1 MAAPTSETVLR
12 FLVLVVFVVVSS
24 VTVIYLTLHHATAD
38 EVYDFVILG
47 GRDALA
53 PSPHRNPKPD
63 RKPKPE
69 PNFRFNPNSSPDP
82 SQAAQPAAWLRAG
95 WVARVT
101 PYSCSRLAGRRSAR
115 SAAPVQAQAG
125 GPSSTCRS
133 AGCRC

>member
-1 MAAPTSETVLR
+1 MKRGGHTLMAAPTSETVLR

-24 VTVIYLTLHHATAD
+24 VTVIYFTLHHATAD

-47 GRDALA
+47 GLR
-53 PSPHRNPKPD
+53 SRRNPKPD
-63 RKPKPE
+63 RNPKP
-69 PNFRFNPNSSPDP
+69 NPNSSPDP